1 MRYSLSTDL
10 SAPKIKP
17 NPILEAKKIM
27 TIKDKY
33 PEHSNSRIAKKIG
46 ISRARVTQLL
56 NLLKLAP
63 EIQEEI
69 LIHNK
74 GFTERLLRP
83 LTHIKDHENQ
93 IIVFQKMAQFCR
105 GFSEKD
111 GFEP

>member
-1 MRYSLSTDL
+1 MD
-10 SAPKIKP
+10 
-17 NPILEAKKIM
+17 
-27 TIKDKY
+27 IKDRH
-33 PEHSNSRIAKKIG
+33 PEYSNSRIAKKIG

-69 LIHNK
+69 LTHDK
-74 GFTERLLRP
+74 VFTERLLRP
-83 LTHIKDHENQ
+83 LTRIKDHENQ

-105 GFSEKD
+105 DFSEND